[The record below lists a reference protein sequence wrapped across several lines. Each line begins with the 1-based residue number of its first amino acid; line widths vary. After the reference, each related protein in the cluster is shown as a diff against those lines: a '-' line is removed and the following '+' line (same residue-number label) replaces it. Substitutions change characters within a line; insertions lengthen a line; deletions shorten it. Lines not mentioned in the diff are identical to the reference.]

1 LVGPSLT
8 RLVQRGASEQDI
20 VDVAELLKNDTS
32 SGATIQEIR
41 SLIAELRRYGS
52 IKSTIGQLSQKVDKL
67 RNQVSSLRAE
77 KQDLNAQN
85 QRAFSTLQYSKQLIA
100 LFSGSSVSLR
110 NEILGLIS
118 IIVYVVY
125 LLHVESK
132 GLQKLQDDI
141 VSSHPD
147 NEFILLT
154 MAAKGEVVD
163 LQKLKIALVKA
174 IEVTLEK
181 LNSNSK
187 LNEILSKGRH
197 ELLGEQL

>member
-1 LVGPSLT
+1 
-8 RLVQRGASEQDI
+8 
-20 VDVAELLKNDTS
+20 
-32 SGATIQEIR
+32 
-41 SLIAELRRYGS
+41 
-52 IKSTIGQLSQKVDKL
+52 
-67 RNQVSSLRAE
+67 
-77 KQDLNAQN
+77 
-85 QRAFSTLQYSKQLIA
+85 
-100 LFSGSSVSLR
+100 
-110 NEILGLIS
+110 
-118 IIVYVVY
+118 
-125 LLHVESK
+125 VESK

-187 LNEILSKGRH
+187 LNEILSKARH